1 MSLFTRIPHLAS
13 KWCQNA
19 QQRRTKEPKR
29 PKLLSWAPPGHPRAI
44 PRAPGPQGPYGR
56 RNKGFAQG
64 FLRKA
69 TRATIVFR
77 GYNRYFGGPRG
88 PGVVRNRVNLSFLST
103 ALDPQADVILSQSY
117 EGFMPIF
124 RFYKNRIFGKK

>member
-1 MSLFTRIPHLAS
+1 MVPYGFR
-13 KWCQNA
+13 N
-19 QQRRTKEPKR
+19 R
-29 PKLLSWAPPGHPRAI
+29 LLSLL
-44 PRAPGPQGPYGR
+44 GR

-88 PGVVRNRVNLSFLST
+88 PRVVRNRVNLSFLST
-103 ALDPQADVILSQSY
+103 ALDPQADVILSQNY

-124 RFYKNRIFGKK
+124 RFYKNRIFGKKL

>member
-1 MSLFTRIPHLAS
+1 MS
-13 KWCQNA
+13 
-19 QQRRTKEPKR
+19 
-29 PKLLSWAPPGHPRAI
+29 
-44 PRAPGPQGPYGR
+44 PYGR

-103 ALDPQADVILSQSY
+103 ALDPQADVILFQNY

-124 RFYKNRIFGKK
+124 RFYKNRIFGKKW

>member
-1 MSLFTRIPHLAS
+1 MRHSPGP
-13 KWCQNA
+13 WV
-19 QQRRTKEPKR
+19 PK
-29 PKLLSWAPPGHPRAI
+29 
-44 PRAPGPQGPYGR
+44 APGPTAPGIPWANPLGSHGR

-103 ALDPQADVILSQSY
+103 ALDPQADVILSQNY

-124 RFYKNRIFGKK
+124 RFYKNRIFGKKL

>member
-1 MSLFTRIPHLAS
+1 MLFH
-13 KWCQNA
+13 
-19 QQRRTKEPKR
+19 
-29 PKLLSWAPPGHPRAI
+29 
-44 PRAPGPQGPYGR
+44 RAPGSKATRKSYTRVGPAYGR

-103 ALDPQADVILSQSY
+103 ALDPQADVILSQNY

-124 RFYKNRIFGKK
+124 RFYKNRIFGKKW

>member
-1 MSLFTRIPHLAS
+1 MDDTVEDALGQGTLAILTLIGGE
-13 KWCQNA
+13 WF
-19 QQRRTKEPKR
+19 E
-29 PKLLSWAPPGHPRAI
+29 AI
-44 PRAPGPQGPYGR
+44 RYGR

-103 ALDPQADVILSQSY
+103 ALDPQADVILFQSY

-124 RFYKNRIFGKK
+124 RFYKNRIFGKKL